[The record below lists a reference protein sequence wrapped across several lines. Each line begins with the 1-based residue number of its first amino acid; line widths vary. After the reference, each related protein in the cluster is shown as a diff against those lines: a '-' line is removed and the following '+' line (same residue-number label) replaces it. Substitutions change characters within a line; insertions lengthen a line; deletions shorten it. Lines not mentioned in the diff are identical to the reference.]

1 MPSVSEVRTKC
12 RETWGKDWYEVADD
26 VKEARKCVA
35 AAVLGGPPADDAS
48 VALAGDM
55 ATARAATESA
65 AEQVAHDA
73 KRQAERLAA
82 RAEAEAR
89 EEEQHAAE
97 ALVNQQAWEDVLGKT
112 WQRAT
117 RAQDAAWNTIELR
130 RDGVCVVCEGSGQK
144 TKSKEKLAWEVLGN
158 SVDWEERK
166 GALAIVGRRGG
177 KPFFCFSREAFAKEY
192 PAEMDASLHPAP
204 SERKVK
210 G

>member
-1 MPSVSEVRTKC
+1 MPSLSEVRTKC

-55 ATARAATESA
+55 ATARASTEIA
-65 AEQVAHDA
+65 VEQAAHDV

-89 EEEQHAAE
+89 EEQQDAAE

-112 WQRAT
+112 WEWRAR
-117 RAQDAAWNTIELR
+117 RAQDAAWGTIELQ
-130 RDGVCVVCEGSGQK
+130 RDGVCVMCEGNGQK
-144 TKSKEKLAWEVLGN
+144 TKSKEKLAWEVLSN
-158 SVDWEERK
+158 RAEHK
-166 GALAIVGRRGG
+166 GALAIVGHRGG
-177 KPFFCFSREAFAKEY
+177 KPFLYFSREAFAKEY

-204 SERKVK
+204 SERKARH
-210 G
+210 